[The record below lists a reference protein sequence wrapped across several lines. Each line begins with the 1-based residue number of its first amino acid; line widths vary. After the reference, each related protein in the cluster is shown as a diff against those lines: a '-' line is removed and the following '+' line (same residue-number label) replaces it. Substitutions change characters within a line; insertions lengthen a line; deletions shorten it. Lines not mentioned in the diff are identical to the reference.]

1 MIDTFSCKCMTFIS
15 TKGIHCA
22 VNGQYAVAIRMHTVI
37 DLLKAKIHPFDH
49 ASAEEKIAWHVKSI
63 ISL

>member
-1 MIDTFSCKCMTFIS
+1 MIGTFSCKCMTFIS

-37 DLLKAKIHPFDH
+37 DLLNAKIYPFDR
-49 ASAEEKIAWHVKSI
+49 ASAQENIAWHVRLI